1 MAVVC
6 MDTNAL
12 MMPVECDV
20 RVFEALDS
28 LVPGGEL
35 VVPDSVLRELR
46 NLAGGASEEAV
57 AASVG
62 LDLAQR
68 CRPIEVEES
77 HADDAIVSLARAGE
91 VEYVVTNDGPL
102 RERLLDA
109 GVPVIGLRG
118 RNELAVTQ
126 PQHV

>member
-12 MMPVECDV
+12 MMPVECDL
-20 RVFEALDS
+20 RVFEEVERLLPEA
-28 LVPGGEL
+28 EF
-35 VVPDSVLRELR
+35 VVPDAVRRELR

-62 LDLAQR
+62 SDLAER
-68 CRPIEVEES
+68 CRPIAVESGES
-77 HADDAIVSLARAGE
+77 HADDVIVSLARAGE
-91 VEYVVTNDGPL
+91 CDYVVTNDGPL
-102 RERLLDA
+102 RERLHDA

-126 PQHV
+126 P

>member
-1 MAVVC
+1 

-20 RVFEALDS
+20 RVFEELDRLLS
-28 LVPGGEL
+28 DAEL

-46 NLAGGASEEAV
+46 TLADGASEEAV

-62 LDLAQR
+62 LNLAER
-68 CRPIEVEES
+68 CRTVPVEQS
-77 HADDAIVSLARAGE
+77 HADDAIVSLARSGE
-91 VEYVVTNDGPL
+91 CEYVVTNDGPL
-102 RERLLDA
+102 RERLLDER
-109 GVPVIGLRG
+109 VPVIGLRG

-126 PQHV
+126 P

>member
-1 MAVVC
+1 MTVVC

-20 RVFEALDS
+20 RVFEAVETI
-28 LVPGGEL
+28 VPDPEF

-46 NLAGGASEEAV
+46 NLADGAGEEAV

-62 LDLAQR
+62 LDLAAR
-68 CRPIEVEES
+68 CRAIEVAES

-91 VEYVVTNDGPL
+91 IEYVVTNDGPL
-102 RERLLDA
+102 GERVLAA
-109 GVPVIGLRG
+109 GNPVIGLRG
-118 RNELAVTQ
+118 RNKLAVTQ
-126 PQHV
+126 P

>member
-20 RVFEALDS
+20 RVFE
-28 LVPGGEL
+28 EL
-35 VVPDSVLRELR
+35 ERLLPEADPVVPDAVLRELR
-46 NLAGGASEEAV
+46 NLAGGASEEGV
-57 AASVG
+57 AAAVG
-62 LDLAQR
+62 LDLAER
-68 CRPIEVEES
+68 CRPIGVEES

-91 VEYVVTNDGPL
+91 CDYVVTNDGPL

-126 PQHV
+126 P